1 MGKVMKKATVYE
13 LAAAAVF
20 AALLSVLA
28 PLTIPIGP
36 IPVTLATL
44 ILYLSIYVLPTRS
57 ALSSCAV
64 YLLLGAFGLPVFT
77 GYAGGIAKIAGPTG
91 GYLLGYLFLVLIG
104 GLFMRRAPRF
114 EKKPVNILFPVLGLL
129 LGTAALYL
137 FGTSIVGPVRG
148 GVYNLFEPVV
158 AVSASALLLGQSFHI
173 TELIGI
179 AAILAGIAILT
190 LSKRQ

>member
-77 GYAGGIAKIAGPTG
+77 GYAGGIAKIAAQHDIPCQVSLEKRMACGLGACLSCVCDTANGERKKICKDGPV
-91 GYLLGYLFLVLIG
+91 FWAQDV
-104 GLFMRRAPRF
+104 FF
-114 EKKPVNILFPVLGLL
+114 EK
-129 LGTAALYL
+129 
-137 FGTSIVGPVRG
+137 
-148 GVYNLFEPVV
+148 
-158 AVSASALLLGQSFHI
+158 
-173 TELIGI
+173 
-179 AAILAGIAILT
+179 
-190 LSKRQ
+190 

>member
-1 MGKVMKKATVYE
+1 MKKATVYE

-104 GLFMRRAPRF
+104 GLLIVTRYVPAAQG
-114 EKKPVNILFPVLGLL
+114 ILGKWNHELPATGVMLV
-129 LGTAALYL
+129 AA
-137 FGTSIVGPVRG
+137 
-148 GVYNLFEPVV
+148 
-158 AVSASALLLGQSFHI
+158 AVSAFGMYGN
-173 TELIGI
+173 IGRE
-179 AAILAGIAILT
+179 
-190 LSKRQ
+190 K

>member
-104 GLFMRRAPRF
+104 GLFMLKMPRS
-114 EKKPVNILFPVLGLL
+114 EKKLLNILFPVLGLV

-137 FGTSIVGPVRG
+137 FGTAWFMIQ
-148 GVYNLFEPVV
+148 
-158 AVSASALLLGQSFHI
+158 AKA
-173 TELIGI
+173 
-179 AAILAGIAILT
+179 T
-190 LSKRQ
+190 LSYALSVCVLPFIPIDLGKIVLATVLGRLLRRAIRKAGVME